1 VIPAILAAPIAESVV
16 GSVIGSVGGTL
27 SSLFSSPSSSSTSA
41 ASFAPML
48 RQAATQAHAAA
59 LNSPMGTMTSTD
71 LAGLSGSDLHTW
83 MTGLTGKHVQA
94 VDSQGHTVSGVVE
107 GCTQTGGS
115 FGLNVNG
122 HLLSLSNLSQIT
134 WSPAISSR

>member
-83 MTGLTGKHVQA
+83 MTSTARGTP
-94 VDSQGHTVSGVVE
+94 
-107 GCTQTGGS
+107 
-115 FGLNVNG
+115 
-122 HLLSLSNLSQIT
+122 
-134 WSPAISSR
+134 SPESSRAAPRPAAASA